1 MAVSVKLP
9 NFTYIDDTER
19 FRWLAVELS
28 SQPLVA
34 IDTESNS
41 LHAYEGVLCLI
52 QISTRDADYIVDP
65 LAITDLSPLKAIME
79 DPHIEKVM
87 HAAEYD
93 LMLFKRDY
101 DFSIV
106 NLFDTMVAAR
116 LIGHKYHGLASMM
129 QEYFDIKLDKHHQRD
144 DWGARPLPADSLKYA
159 QMDTHFLPELR
170 DILEGKIIKMG
181 RLDEAHELFEEAQ
194 HVPPAVAAY
203 DPEGYWKLALSNRLK
218 KRETAILREVYLLRE
233 EIAAEENVPTFKIVT
248 NKALVN
254 IARDAPANMRQLN
267 DVRAVPGAQVRRYGQ
282 RLLAAVDEG
291 MTAPVPEPP
300 PQPKPP
306 PTAVADCY
314 LMLQQWRKH
323 KGNARGVASDL
334 VLPKSI
340 MWQLAYK
347 VPQTLDDLKQI
358 EGLGPQRVQLYGE
371 ELIELLAQFDP
382 EEHGKF
388 E

>member
-1 MAVSVKLP
+1 
-9 NFTYIDDTER
+9 
-19 FRWLAVELS
+19 
-28 SQPLVA
+28 
-34 IDTESNS
+34 
-41 LHAYEGVLCLI
+41 
-52 QISTRDADYIVDP
+52 
-65 LAITDLSPLKAIME
+65 
-79 DPHIEKVM
+79 
-87 HAAEYD
+87 
-93 LMLFKRDY
+93 
-101 DFSIV
+101 
-106 NLFDTMVAAR
+106 
-116 LIGHKYHGLASMM
+116 
-129 QEYFDIKLDKHHQRD
+129 
-144 DWGARPLPADSLKYA
+144 
-159 QMDTHFLPELR
+159 
-170 DILEGKIIKMG
+170 
-181 RLDEAHELFEEAQ
+181 
-194 HVPPAVAAY
+194 
-203 DPEGYWKLALSNRLK
+203 
-218 KRETAILREVYLLRE
+218 
-233 EIAAEENVPTFKIVT
+233 VPTFKIVT

-334 VLPKSI
+334 VLTKSI

-347 VPQTLDDLKQI
+347 VPQSLDALKQI

-371 ELIELLAQFDP
+371 ELIELLSQFDP